1 MPLEEIRRRAGK
13 FQHRIW
19 WRNAREYAAIV
30 VVVIVFGYYFKL
42 VPGLVAR
49 AGAVMTI
56 AGALFVAY
64 QLHRRAS
71 SETAPAA
78 TEFEQCLGFHRR
90 GLERQRDALENV
102 WSWYL
107 GPLIPGLA
115 VFIAGTAITV
125 PIPIRYRVLT
135 AALSFAF
142 VGGVFWLVAKLNQ
155 IAARKLQ
162 TKIDQL
168 KALEQ

>member
-1 MPLEEIRRRAGK
+1 MPNQLPPNELPQDELCNAWQKQPVENITMPLEEIRRRAGK

-71 SETAPAA
+71 SETAPPQPNSSNAWDSIAA
-78 TEFEQCLGFHRR
+78 GWNASATLWKTSG
-90 GLERQRDALENV
+90 
-102 WSWYL
+102 
-107 GPLIPGLA
+107 
-115 VFIAGTAITV
+115 AGT
-125 PIPIRYRVLT
+125 
-135 AALSFAF
+135 
-142 VGGVFWLVAKLNQ
+142 W
-155 IAARKLQ
+155 AR
-162 TKIDQL
+162 
-168 KALEQ
+168 